1 MSDVYQGV
9 SFVEYRNVQIYQC
22 YKSPSMNALLKW
34 LKKLPEIRIS
44 KL

>member
-22 YKSPSMNALLKW
+22 YKSPSMNALLK
-34 LKKLPEIRIS
+34 KKLPEIQIS